1 MCLEKYT
8 KIIEEMYTQ
17 QESESMD
24 DKVAN
29 SGIRNIRMAAV
40 INDYLQRISGSEII
54 VTGGLSIEFYT
65 RGGYNTQ
72 DIDFITP
79 AEKELAKVLE
89 DLGFKKEAKYWIHEK
104 LEIVL
109 ELVANIPFDG
119 IYKEPLSYTT
129 QDGFKINF
137 SNVNDMLIDRIR
149 GLLHWGYK
157 DYGKW
162 VLELLE
168 LHYEALDFDY
178 LNEQLSDE
186 EREIL
191 DQYVALYQDGT
202 SLEFIKYAIKQKLE
216 EKNIIY
222 SEYEKT
228 NLYYLAFPLNK
239 EISKDIGPYFG
250 VLLEPNFDILL
261 YNEEKETLEPEDNL
275 SIIDL
280 IKAYGEPF
288 RTISK
293 ILEEVLSNG

>member
-24 DKVAN
+24 VKVAN
-29 SGIRNIRMAAV
+29 SGIRNIRMAAI

-89 DLGFKKEAKYWIHEK
+89 DLGFK
-104 LEIVL
+104 
-109 ELVANIPFDG
+109 
-119 IYKEPLSYTT
+119 
-129 QDGFKINF
+129 DGFKINF

-186 EREIL
+186 DREIL
-191 DQYVALYQDGT
+191 DQY
-202 SLEFIKYAIKQKLE
+202 IKIYDAKGASEYFNYSIKQKLD
-216 EKNIIY
+216 EKNILY
-222 SEYEKT
+222 SESDET
-228 NLYYLAFPLNK
+228 EFSFLAFPLKNGAK
-239 EISKDIGPYFG
+239 TDIGPYFG
-250 VLLEPNFDILL
+250 LLLKPNLCILL
-261 YNEEKETLEPEDNL
+261 YNEDDDTFERVESTILIRLIEK
-275 SIIDL
+275 
-280 IKAYGEPF
+280 YGEPF
-288 RTISK
+288 ATILK
-293 ILEEVLSNG
+293 IIEEVSYND